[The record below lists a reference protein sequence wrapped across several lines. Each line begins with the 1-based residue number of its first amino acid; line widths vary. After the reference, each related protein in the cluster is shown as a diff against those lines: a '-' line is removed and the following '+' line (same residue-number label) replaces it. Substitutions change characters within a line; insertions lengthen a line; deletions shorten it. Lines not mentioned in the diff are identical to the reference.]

1 MPFNKSTS
9 LAISFLHVGFWIAL
23 YFVPFIDPRGMHS
36 LELLG
41 IKALFNIHILVN
53 YIFFIVLFYTNARL
67 LVSKYLIN
75 KEYLKYVIYVL
86 FCICFILF
94 CSYLFF
100 PFKKAPH
107 IENLPPHRLPNLE
120 TVRFQQVI
128 SLLFPIFFILLVSTL
143 YQLLISKYQSEKK
156 QKEKE
161 NEQLKTELS
170 FLRSQISPHFIFN
183 ALNSSIILVRKQSE
197 KAEESLIKLASL
209 MRYMLYESDNEKITI
224 TDEVEYIDNYID
236 LQMIRFEKSVSII
249 KEINVDE
256 SLNDEFIE
264 SMLLIPFIEN
274 AFKHGTLVLKA
285 AKIEIKLYN
294 DDNKLI
300 LITKNKFNN
309 RLNESVTKQKNN
321 GIGLSNVKRRLELL
335 YPSNH
340 ILKIETI
347 DDLFTVYLTI
357 DLKK

>member
-9 LAISFLHVGFWIAL
+9 LAISFIHVGFWLAF
-23 YFVPFIDPRGMHS
+23 YFVPFIDPRGIHS
-36 LELLG
+36 ITNINIEFLLDP
-41 IKALFNIHILVN
+41 HILIN
-53 YIFFIVLFYTNARL
+53 YLFFIVLFYSNSSFFVTTFL
-67 LVSKYLIN
+67 LQKKYI
-75 KEYLKYVIYVL
+75 
-86 FCICFILF
+86 
-94 CSYLFF
+94 SYLVVVLISLLSISFISYLLF
-100 PFKKAPH
+100 PLLKFPKLNFQRPPFLPDR
-107 IENLPPHRLPNLE
+107 NLLRVN
-120 TVRFQQVI
+120 QII
-128 SLLFPIFFILLVSTL
+128 SLLFPLFFILLVSTL
-143 YQLLISKYQSEKK
+143 YRLLIVKFKNEKK
-156 QKEKE
+156 QKDKE

-183 ALNSSIILVRKQSE
+183 ALNSSIILVRKQSD

-224 TDEVEYIDNYID
+224 ADEVEYIDNYID

-274 AFKHGTLVLKA
+274 AFKHGTLVLKD

-294 DDNKLI
+294 DGNKLI

-309 RLNESVTKQKNN
+309 SSKESLTKQKNN

-347 DDLFTVYLTI
+347 EDLFTVYLSI

>member
-9 LAISFLHVGFWIAL
+9 NAISLLHVGFWIAL
-23 YFVPFIDPRGMHS
+23 YFLPFIDPRGIHS
-36 LELLG
+36 LDHLG
-41 IKALFNIHILVN
+41 IKAFLNLHILVN
-53 YIFFIVLFYTNARL
+53 YIFFIILFYTNTRF
-67 LVSKYLIN
+67 LVPKYLIN
-75 KEYLKYVIYVL
+75 REYIKYVIFVV
-86 FCICFILF
+86 FCISFILF
-94 CSYLFF
+94 CSYLIF
-100 PFKKAPH
+100 PFKKAPL
-107 IENLPPHRLPNLE
+107 IENVPNHRLPNLE
-120 TVRFQQVI
+120 IVRFQQII
-128 SLLFPIFFILLVSTL
+128 SLLFPLFFILLVSTL

-209 MRYMLYESDNEKITI
+209 MRYMLYESDNEKITVS
-224 TDEVEYIDNYID
+224 DEVEYIDNYID
-236 LQMIRFEKSVSII
+236 LQLIRFEKSVSIS
-249 KEINVDE
+249 KDINVDE
-256 SLNDEFIE
+256 ILNDEFIE

-274 AFKHGTLVLKA
+274 AFKHGTLVLKE
-285 AKIEIKLYN
+285 AKIEIILYN
-294 DDNKLI
+294 QDDKLI

-309 RLNESVTKQKNN
+309 RLKESITKQKNN

-347 DDLFTVYLTI
+347 EDLFTVYLSI